1 MTMSRNWRVL
11 ALLGGVLAAPYAM
24 AQTTFNVI
32 TNGDFSQGAT
42 GFTTDYTGPV
52 AADPGTTRGALD
64 GAAGEG
70 KYGIGTT
77 PRGYHWAWINGLSDA
92 THPLPDGAQSAM
104 VINGANATPAQAGI
118 VALWQQPVS
127 LVQGLPYTFS
137 GQITSVIN
145 LTSNSSLASVT
156 VELANQPGACTTP
169 GLVFDTVTSGKT
181 VALDPNATSTAPI
194 PYPNGQSSPTI
205 SGGVLPQWVHLT
217 AGGITRAA
225 TGSYCLR
232 IRDTD
237 RASGG
242 NDFAMTAL
250 SLTAAKPMA
259 VNDQYTTPFNT
270 PLVLTLPDTVG
281 GNDTSLPPNPV
292 YSKLTDPTNGTVTF
306 NPDGTF
312 TYTPTT
318 GFSGTDSF
326 TYQVCSGPGNT
337 QPCSDPATVSIT
349 VGNAPPVTPT
359 PQPDRY
365 TQTTPG
371 APVTGNVGGNDTNIP
386 ATPDYSVVGTPPPGL
401 VFNPD
406 GTFTYTPPAGT
417 TGPVTFDYLLCSG
430 PNATPPCGQATVTIN
445 LAAPPTAVPTMGWWG
460 LMGLSALLGLF
471 GMARRRRA

>member
-1 MTMSRNWRVL
+1 MTMSRKCGAI
-11 ALLGGVLAAPYAM
+11 ALLGALTVSSALQ
-24 AQTTFNVI
+24 AQTIEVI
-32 TNGDFSQGAT
+32 TNGDFGAST
-42 GFTTDYTGPV
+42 AGYTSGYSY
-52 AADPGTTRGALD
+52 ASAQNSLFGAN
-64 GAAGEG
+64 EG
-70 KYGIGTT
+70 KYGIGAS
-77 PRGYHWAWINGLSDA
+77 PNYFH
-92 THPLPDGAQSAM
+92 
-104 VINGANATPAQAGI
+104 
-118 VALWQQPVS
+118 
-127 LVQGLPYTFS
+127 
-137 GQITSVIN
+137 
-145 LTSNSSLASVT
+145 SNFIKSLAP
-156 VELANQPGACTTP
+156 AAGAP
-169 GLVFDTVTSGKT
+169 
-181 VALDPNATSTAPI
+181 APAATQAMI
-194 PYPNGQSSPTI
+194 VNGYATI
-205 SGGVLPQWVHLT
+205 DSWVWAEPVQLT
-217 AGGITRAA
+217 AGVPYSFSGWATSVLSAANPTFNNAVPHLQVRMTPAPISPAPVDCSAVATAAASSSANIAALQSVVNINPPPLALYVPPPPPANQAADVNAAPAWTQGTATVTPTA
-225 TGSYCLR
+225 TGTYCLMVFNVMAAGG
-232 IRDTD
+232 IRQ
-237 RASGG
+237 G
-242 NDFAMTAL
+242 NDFAMTGL
-250 SLTAAKPMA
+250 SLTATKPVA
-259 VNDQYTTPFNT
+259 VNDPYTTPYNT
-270 PLVLTLPDTVG
+270 PLVQTVSVG
-281 GNDTSLPPNPV
+281 SNDTSLPPNPV

-406 GTFTYTPPAGT
+406 GTFTYTPPAGM

-445 LAAPPTAVPTMGWWG
+445 LAAPPTAVPTVGWWG